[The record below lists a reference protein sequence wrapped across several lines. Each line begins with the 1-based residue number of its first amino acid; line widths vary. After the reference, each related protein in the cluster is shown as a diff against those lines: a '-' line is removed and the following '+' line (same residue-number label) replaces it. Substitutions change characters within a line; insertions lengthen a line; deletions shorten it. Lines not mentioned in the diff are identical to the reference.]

1 MEVKAD
7 AVCRPGNE
15 GKNRTDFYRT
25 LNDYCRYMCSL
36 HSVDG
41 YLGADCVIKDF
52 EQLVGKLMTY
62 CASSQR

>member
-1 MEVKAD
+1 MDSKAD

-25 LNDYCRYMCSL
+25 LNDYCRQS
-36 HSVDG
+36 SVDG

-52 EQLVGKLMTY
+52 ELNNRLKN
-62 CASSQR
+62 